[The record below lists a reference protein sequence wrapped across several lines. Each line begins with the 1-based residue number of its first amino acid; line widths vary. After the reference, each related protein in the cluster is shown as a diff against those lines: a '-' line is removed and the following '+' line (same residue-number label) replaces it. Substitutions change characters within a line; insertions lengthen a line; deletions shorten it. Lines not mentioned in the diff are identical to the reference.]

1 MKKGAILAGMMVV
14 CLIASLIAGCAPA
27 GKATLA
33 SISVAPASA
42 RIKVGEAI
50 QYRATATYSDGST
63 EPVTTEVTWS
73 SSDSAVATISAQ
85 GLARAKA
92 PGKATITATLEGK
105 SALATLVV
113 TRPMVTIVDEAG
125 RYVEVPCPTQRIASL
140 NSYAAEVLYALG
152 AGDRIVARSK
162 YCVFPPAVKEKVNL
176 GSSTSPNMEILLEQ
190 RPDVVIANLWLKQEL
205 RETIEKAGIP
215 VVLFNAWKIDPLRLM
230 VKDLGLMLDER
241 ARAEELLGFIDRYL
255 DLIKARTKKL
265 KVEEKPLVFYESFK
279 PYSTVSSG
287 TASHDLI
294 TLAGGIN
301 VAAGEPIRY
310 PVVSAEWVLE
320 RNPEIIVHS
329 ASSKEL
335 GYKAT
340 PTAEDMRAIRS
351 EVMTRKGLSL
361 VRAVKDGKVYV
372 INMKV
377 TTGPR
382 VVVGLTYYAKW
393 FHPDLFQDI
402 DPTAIH
408 KELLER
414 FYGLKLEGVFGYPR
428 PWKGEK

>member
-27 GKATLA
+27 GKATLT

-63 EPVTTEVTWS
+63 KPVTTEVTWS

-92 PGKATITATLEGK
+92 TGKATITATLEGK
-105 SALATLVV
+105 SASATLLV

-125 RYVEVPCPTQRIASL
+125 RYVEVPCPAQRIVSL

-152 AGDRIVARSK
+152 AGDRIIARSK

-176 GSSTSPNMEILLEQ
+176 GSSTSPNMELLLEQ

-230 VKDLGLMLDER
+230 VKNLGLMLDKR
-241 ARAEELLGFIDRYL
+241 ARAEELLEFIDRYL
-255 DLIKARTKKL
+255 DLVKARTRKL

-335 GYKAT
+335 GYKAI

-361 VRAVKDGKVYV
+361 VRAVKNGKVYV

-428 PWKGEK
+428 PWKGE